1 MVGFKERTDT
11 GVGMRFIVTDQK
23 ELLGHC
29 SHLQTKKFNGWTIY
43 HDGEVEVY
51 NGGDHIVLY
60 AGYGIEQPL
69 WMNIPDF
76 DSLRDFNGNFFAVKI
91 GWDEVQVQLDYFN
104 NHKIFH
110 ADKYFREWSNHLPWM
125 TKTEEDIVR
134 TWLPYESLLQREF
147 SEEETKTFFGH
158 IHSILNDYDY
168 IQDSKDAY
176 NTKTRTDPDKLV
188 EYIHKCMTEHSNVI
202 KSCYKNRF
210 ISLSD
215 GIDSALQSQYFRDDP
230 QYMYSLSEC
239 DAGDDGKKY
248 KKLVEQD
255 YPHVKHEVIDMS
267 RLREY
272 TFKYLKDSATRWASF
287 LPTMKQIADHYDK
300 PDIVMYG
307 ANGDEMFFRD
317 LIPHMQMLA
326 LEYWNEDYNVTL
338 HSVLHDLTKKK
349 NQYGATYTLGE
360 TPSFENYVDDF
371 IRGWL
376 SKDRTQ
382 DISEEIM
389 LKWTTPKMYT
399 RVYSQNNDVLT
410 ASLYND
416 RRIYHEVLKLPKEY
430 LMKFA
435 MDTPIQKKILK
446 DKFEYVLQTPHKDA
460 LYADYKGIFE
470 NIYDATMPQCM
481 SKNV

>member
-1 MVGFKERTDT
+1 
-11 GVGMRFIVTDQK
+11 MRFLVTDQK
-23 ELLGHC
+23 ELLEHC

-43 HDGEVEVY
+43 HDDEVEVY
-51 NGGDHIVLY
+51 EGGDHIVLY

-134 TWLPYESLLQREF
+134 EWLAYEPLLQREYAPDQVL
-147 SEEETKTFFGH
+147 TFFGH
-158 IHSILNDYDY
+158 INSLLPDYDY
-168 IQDSKDAY
+168 MQDTKDAY
-176 NTKTRTDPDKLV
+176 NSETRTDPDKLV
-188 EYIHKCMTEHSNVI
+188 EYIHKCMFEHSNVI
-202 KSCYKNRF
+202 KSRYKNRF
-210 ISLSD
+210 ISLSE
-215 GIDSALQSQYFRDDP
+215 GIDSALQSHYFPDDP

-248 KKLVEQD
+248 KKLVEND
-255 YPHVKHEVIDMS
+255 YTNVTHEVFPTD
-267 RLREY
+267 RFREY
-272 TFKYLKDSATRWASF
+272 TFKYLHDSATRWGSI
-287 LPTMKQIADHYDK
+287 LPTMKQVADCEVK

-307 ANGDEMFFRD
+307 VNGDEMFFRD

-326 LEYWNEDYNVTL
+326 LEYWDEDRDRTV
-338 HSVLHDLTKKK
+338 HSVLNDLMWKKH
-349 NQYGATYTLGE
+349 QYGARYTLG
-360 TPSFENYVDDF
+360 TDPSFEWHVDDF
-371 IRGWL
+371 IKQWFY
-376 SKDRTQ
+376 KDRTKEAGL
-382 DISEEIM
+382 DVM
-389 LKWTTPKMYT
+389 AKWMTPKMYT
-399 RVYSQNNDVLT
+399 RTISQNNDVLT

-416 RRIYHEVLKLPKEY
+416 RRIYHEILKLPKQY
-430 LMKFA
+430 LIEFA

-446 DKFEYVLQTPHKDA
+446 DKFDYVCRTPHKDA
-460 LYADYKGIFE
+460 LYADYEGIFYS
-470 NIYDATMPQCM
+470 IYDATMPQCM